1 MKKLLLIVLPIFTII
16 ILIFESP
23 HLSYG
28 QGYEYSI
35 YNGQSNVIRNS
46 KAVNTCIDNLS
57 NNFVKHYPPT
67 EYGLDIAIS
76 GNTFSDNGKTIYIY
90 TIMISVGRLID
101 NSISAS
107 HMTTIADNGIIIRDY
122 ISRLR
127 KENNI
132 LNFIVSTDNELYR
145 NLRDDG
151 YPSP

>member
-1 MKKLLLIVLPIFTII
+1 MKTLSVVIAIVAIFFFVSTV
-16 ILIFESP
+16 
-23 HLSYG
+23 YG
-28 QGYEYSI
+28 QGYKYSI
-35 YNGQSNVIRNS
+35 YNGQPNVIRNS
-46 KAVNTCIDNLS
+46 RAVNTCIDNLS
-57 NNFVKHYPPT
+57 NNFVKHYPPSK
-67 EYGLDIAIS
+67 YGLDIAIS

-101 NSISAS
+101 NNISAS

-145 NLRDDG
+145 NLRDNG